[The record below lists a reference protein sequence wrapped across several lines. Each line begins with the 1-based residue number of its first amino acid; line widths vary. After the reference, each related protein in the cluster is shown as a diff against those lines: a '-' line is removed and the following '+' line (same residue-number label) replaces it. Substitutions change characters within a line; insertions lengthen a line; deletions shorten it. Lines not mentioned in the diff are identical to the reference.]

1 MSSSD
6 FTQRRRQEHQVQAAA
21 HAEEEQHGSHGHGK
35 EEREET
41 ADQMLDRL
49 LEEMD
54 TPGQEHGKKT
64 GTRSSDSTRRSLTGK
79 GVGERG
85 MALTGAGG
93 SGALAQ
99 VVAVRAGSG
108 RTNCPESGCC
118 GRSRKTSVLAA

>member
-41 ADQMLDRL
+41 ADQMLDWL

-54 TPGQEHGKKT
+54 TPGQEHGEKIT
-64 GTRSSDSTRRSLTGK
+64 LLRVIPTMTL
-79 GVGERG
+79 
-85 MALTGAGG
+85 
-93 SGALAQ
+93 
-99 VVAVRAGSG
+99 
-108 RTNCPESGCC
+108 
-118 GRSRKTSVLAA
+118 RKCSYWHIFWHSI